1 MSVCEALHE
10 RANSLQAFRF
20 PFDEGRIPIN
30 GIYILFEKGETAHGT
45 NRLYGSGPIP
55 ETSSFGLAS
64 ASISLSRTRTA
75 ASSAKTSG
83 VHSCIV
89 ITTRFCRCGN
99 SIAHRGP

>member
-45 NRLYGSGPIP
+45 NR
-55 ETSSFGLAS
+55 
-64 ASISLSRTRTA
+64 
-75 ASSAKTSG
+75 
-83 VHSCIV
+83 IV
-89 ITTRFCRCGN
+89 RVGTHTGDKQLR
-99 SIAHRGP
+99 